1 MGPRLRG
8 DDSRWWWG
16 ALAHKMR
23 AQPESLAIPTRLP
36 IANGLSLDPAE
47 IEVSFIRASGPG
59 GQNVNKVSSAV
70 QLRFDLMGSPS
81 LPQPMKIRA
90 ARLAGQ
96 RLTTEG
102 VIVITAERH
111 RTQGMNR
118 ADAEARLLELLT
130 QAATPPKPRRATKP
144 TLASKQKRLEK
155 KTQRGGV
162 KRMRSGKVEME

>member
-1 MGPRLRG
+1 M
-8 DDSRWWWG
+8 
-16 ALAHKMR
+16 
-23 AQPESLAIPTRLP
+23 
-36 IANGLSLDPAE
+36 
-47 IEVSFIRASGPG
+47 
-59 GQNVNKVSSAV
+59 

-81 LPQPMKIRA
+81 LPMPVKSRA

-102 VIVITAERH
+102 VIVINAERH

-130 QAATPPKPRRATKP
+130 QAATPPKPRRKTQP
-144 TLASKQKRLEK
+144 TLASKRKRLET

-162 KRMRSGKVEME
+162 KKMRSGKVELE